1 MYKWTYCESKLK
13 KLIDEGV
20 PPLEEQLKIKISYIV
35 TNRRLLRSEKLL
47 ANLINGRFNLC
58 TVNEWKFLT
67 SAKDC
72 NIDDIH
78 DTLQQW

>member
-1 MYKWTYCESKLK
+1 LK

-20 PPLEEQLKIKISYIV
+20 PPLEEQLKIKISYVV
-35 TNRRLLRSEKLL
+35 TNRRLLGGEKLL
-47 ANLINGRFNLC
+47 VNLINGRFNLC
-58 TVNEWKFLT
+58 SVNEWKFLT
-67 SAKDC
+67 NGKDS